1 MGQGHAIGEHVGRP
15 GSAPN
20 SGQKA
25 TPRDPEL
32 GRKAVPASDR
42 SADIS
47 TATEEAE

>member
-1 MGQGHAIGEHVGRP
+1 MSKDYAIGEHYDKG

-20 SGQKA
+20 SGQKP